1 MSLVR
6 VTCTLPADVLKAADS
21 LAKRLDRS
29 RSWVVAE
36 ALRGYLASAV
46 GGQSPPHA
54 TVAEPIRSPYDPAFE
69 AARRSRREA
78 DLRLSPSQRVHV
90 AEELTETALKARRQ
104 PRLRQIVLLDSL
116 EDYFKWKKRDVLW

>member
-6 VTCTLPADVLKAADS
+6 VTCTLPADVLKAADT

-36 ALRGYLASAV
+36 ALRAYPASAV
-46 GGQSPPHA
+46 EGESPRHA
-54 TVAEPIRSPYDPAFE
+54 TVAEPIRFPYDPAFE
-69 AARRSRREA
+69 AARRSRREG
-78 DLRLSPSQRVHV
+78 DLRLSPSQRIHV

-104 PRLRQIVLLDSL
+104 PRLRQIVLLGSL

>member
-46 GGQSPPHA
+46 GGPSPPH
-54 TVAEPIRSPYDPAFE
+54 PAGGGGGE
-69 AARRSRREA
+69 AA
-78 DLRLSPSQRVHV
+78 LRLSPSQRVHG

-116 EDYFKWKKRDVLW
+116 EDY